1 MTKQSRKFR
10 EWLHALDWISEPL
23 RPLADR
29 KEKRIRRR

>member
-1 MTKQSRKFR
+1 MTKQGRKFR